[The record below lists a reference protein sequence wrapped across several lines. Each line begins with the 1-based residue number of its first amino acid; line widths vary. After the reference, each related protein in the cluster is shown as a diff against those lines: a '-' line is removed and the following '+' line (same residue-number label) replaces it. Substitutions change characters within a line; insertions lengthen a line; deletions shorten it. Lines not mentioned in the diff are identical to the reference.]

1 MNKAR
6 RKELER
12 AIELMAEARDIIE
25 DCKAEEEEY
34 LENMPE
40 NLQYSEKYDI
50 AEAAVEAMERA
61 VECVEDA
68 IANAE
73 EASE

>member
-12 AIELMAEARDIIE
+12 AIELMGEARDIIE

-40 NLQYSEKYDI
+40 NLQYSEKHDI
-50 AEAAVEAMERA
+50 AEDAVADMEEAIDKLEEAMQ
-61 VECVEDA
+61 
-68 IANAE
+68 NAE
-73 EASE
+73 EASK

>member
-12 AIELMAEARDIIE
+12 AIELMGEARDIIE
-25 DCKAEEEEY
+25 DCKFEEEEY

-40 NLQYSEKYDI
+40 NLQYSEKHEM
-50 AEAAVEAMERA
+50 AESAVENMEESIDKLEEAMQN
-61 VECVEDA
+61 VEDA
-68 IANAE
+68 ME
-73 EASE
+73 

>member
-12 AIELMAEARDIIE
+12 AIEMMTEARDIIE
-25 DCKAEEEEY
+25 DCKVEEEEY

-50 AEAAVEAMERA
+50 AEAAVDAMSRA
-61 VECVEDA
+61 VEFVEDA
-68 IANAE
+68 ISNAE
-73 EASE
+73 EALE